1 MSTEKVYPI
10 PTDLAANCH
19 IDEQTYLSMYQQSIS
34 SPDEFWAEQANQFVE
49 WYSPWTTV
57 SSEDFVG
64 ANIKWFE
71 GATLNVSY
79 NCLDR
84 HIAQRGDQTAI
95 IWEGDDPKEDS
106 KISYRELLEKV
117 CQFANAL
124 KTKGVKKGDRVS
136 IYMPMIPEAAVA
148 RLACA
153 RIGSMNCSMD

>member
-95 IWEGDDPKEDS
+95 ICTGITGDGWTLDLYDYSTRTAPNCYLCHHFID
-106 KISYRELLEKV
+106 
-117 CQFANAL
+117 
-124 KTKGVKKGDRVS
+124 
-136 IYMPMIPEAAVA
+136 
-148 RLACA
+148 AC
-153 RIGSMNCSMD
+153 GT